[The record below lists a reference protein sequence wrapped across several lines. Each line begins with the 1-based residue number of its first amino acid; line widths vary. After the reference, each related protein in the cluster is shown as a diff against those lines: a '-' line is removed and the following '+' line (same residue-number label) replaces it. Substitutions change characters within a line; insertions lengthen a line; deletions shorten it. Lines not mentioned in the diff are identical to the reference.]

1 MSTTSSASAYRYVIT
16 VTPNGRSAAE
26 EKARIEKKLGRPVS
40 YLGRVMQAARA
51 TEARTQQQRARGERR
66 A

>member
-1 MSTTSSASAYRYVIT
+1 MSTTSSASAYRYVVT

-26 EKARIEKKLGRPVS
+26 EKARIEKRLGRSVS

-51 TEARTQQQRARGERR
+51 TEARKAQRAS